1 MDLRESIGN
10 QTDVALSLS
19 KQILLTESNNSNL
32 VFSPLSIEVLLSLIA
47 SGSKGSTLE
56 QLLSFLKSKSSDHL
70 SSFSSLAVVLA
81 DGSASGGPRL
91 KFANGVWVDSS
102 LSLKPS
108 FKQVVGST
116 YKAATNQVD
125 FQTKLLMFQVDA
137 NSLNLFQRSLE

>member
-70 SSFSSLAVVLA
+70 SSFSSQLLAVVLT

-91 KFANGVWVDSS
+91 KFANGVRVDSS

-116 YKAATNQVD
+116 YKACD
-125 FQTKLLMFQVDA
+125 
-137 NSLNLFQRSLE
+137 

>member
-10 QTDVALSLS
+10 QTDVALTLS

-32 VFSPLSIEVLLSLIA
+32 VFSPLSIQVLLSLIA
-47 SGSKGSTLE
+47 SGSKGPTLD

-70 SSFSSLAVVLA
+70 RSFSSEFLAVVFT

-91 KFANGVWVDSS
+91 KFANGVWVDNS

-108 FKQVVGST
+108 FKQVVDNT
-116 YKAATNQVD
+116 YRAATNQVD
-125 FQTKLLMFQVDA
+125 FQTKVHD
-137 NSLNLFQRSLE
+137 